1 MKDERE
7 ILTRQSIQK
16 KLIYEAQRSWVAS
29 LLMCFLGAIVYGF
42 MFLLSHEIFAAKLIV
57 CIFAALNF
65 IVCAFFFVRA
75 ISRMIRAK
83 HGNFTIV
90 EDVLTEIK
98 DNEFSMIQFLLYGG
112 WHSFLGNNKSHLK
125 HVFKFQSG
133 KIFIA
138 NVEEYKHTR
147 LHSAAEFSLAGD
159 VFYLVFYNNSP
170 NKIILLFTSKTHV
183 LKED

>member
-16 KLIYEAQRSWVAS
+16 KLIYEAHRSLVGS

-57 CIFAALNF
+57 SIFASLYF

-75 ISRMIRAK
+75 ILRMIRAK

-112 WHSFLGNNKSHLK
+112 RHSFLGNKSHLN
-125 HVFKFQSG
+125 HVFKFQS
-133 KIFIA
+133 
-138 NVEEYKHTR
+138 
-147 LHSAAEFSLAGD
+147 
-159 VFYLVFYNNSP
+159 
-170 NKIILLFTSKTHV
+170 
-183 LKED
+183 